1 MSLLERMSQANATV
15 ATKHHAGGDLTFDFD
30 ERDFDK
36 MIRELQKFDEKLRKK
51 IMRQSVRE
59 AGKVIVRNLR
69 TAVPNDS
76 GRGTG
81 VLRRKMTQQVRMKRG
96 FVNATIG
103 AKWVEGPKNPAIY
116 VHILEHGGSKKYR
129 KTRGTNP
136 FAKKAFDR
144 SRGPAKAKLDSELR
158 NAFRRSLP

>member
-1 MSLLERMSQANATV
+1 MSLIATGTT
-15 ATKHHAGGDLTFDFD
+15 ASKLHAGGDLTFEFD
-30 ERDFDK
+30 EREFNK
-36 MIRELQKFDEKLRKK
+36 MLKELQKFDDKLKKK
-51 IMRQSVRE
+51 IMRTSVRE
-59 AGKVIVRNLR
+59 TGKLIVRNLK

-76 GRGTG
+76 GRGIG
-81 VLRRKMTQQVRMKRG
+81 VLRRKMSQSVKMKRG

-103 AKWVEGPKNPAIY
+103 AKWVEGPDNPAIY
-116 VHILEHGGSKKYR
+116 IHILEHGGSKKYR

-144 SRGPAKAKLDSELR
+144 SRPQAKVKLESELR